1 MILHYELRHMISPT
15 YFVRTKQETVSD
27 FDSLCLVKTA
37 AKKNMFNVSIKT
49 LEQPLWTLVSLLLN
63 LNRFLVIWKTAA
75 NAMIIQKIVRIQ
87 S

>member
-1 MILHYELRHMISPT
+1 MISPT